1 MARCAIISPKNVIS
15 GISIKA
21 NNTTSGASTALLNR
35 NYRGAWYVQNWA
47 TGSGASFTLY
57 GSLTSGTV
65 TADTF
70 AILRNNLPST
80 AKVRIYLYAGVFTQG
95 VEPSGTAA
103 FTSALL
109 NASTSGLYTHD
120 GYADLFY
127 KHTSAVTFGSFRVVV
142 STLPESG
149 TANIFG
155 LHFGMDLAL
164 SRGFSMS
171 AGFRQIDGTE
181 YARTISG
188 GTIVKKLGNVSRTLT
203 MPFELMT
210 GDDRKALANAERAYR
225 GNSWLVIAY
234 PDGEDWQKLEATF
247 LALPEIGNYGRSG
260 HGLYN
265 TGVMIMREI

>member
-1 MARCAIISPKNVIS
+1 MARCVIISPKNLIGGVA
-15 GISIKA
+15 IKS

-35 NYRGAWYVQNWA
+35 NFRGAWYVQNWA

-57 GSLTSGTV
+57 GSLTSGSV

-70 AILRNNLPST
+70 AMLRHNLPST
-80 AKVRIYLYAGVFTQG
+80 AKVRIFLYAGVFAQG

-103 FTSALL
+103 YTSSILDV
-109 NASTSGLYTHD
+109 STSGMYSAEGYTD
-120 GYADLFY
+120 FFL
-127 KHTSAVTFGSFRVVV
+127 KHTSSVTFGSFRIVV

-149 TANIFG
+149 TANIFA
-155 LHFGMDLAL
+155 LHFGLDLAL

-171 AGFRQIDGTE
+171 AGFRQIDGVE

-188 GTIVKKLGNVSRTLT
+188 GTVIKKLGSVSRTLT
-203 MPFELMT
+203 MPFELMSAA
-210 GDDRKALANAERAYR
+210 DRKAVAHAERSYR
-225 GNSWLVIAY
+225 GSSWLVIAY
-234 PDGEDWQKLEATF
+234 PDGDDWQKFEATF